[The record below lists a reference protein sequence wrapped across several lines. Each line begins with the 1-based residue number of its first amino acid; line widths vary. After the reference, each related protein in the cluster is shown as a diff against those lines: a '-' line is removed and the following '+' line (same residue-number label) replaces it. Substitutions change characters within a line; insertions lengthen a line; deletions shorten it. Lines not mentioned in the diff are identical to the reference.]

1 MKEARQRLQDSYL
14 HNDIDS
20 LLKYYDNWELYEQ
33 DLMSLGFFGP
43 IGCAALLY
51 KHIPSDYSI
60 LDVGCGP
67 GNLGQYLKLLKF
79 QKITGLDGSLKMVE
93 RAINRKVYDKVIHH
107 VINRPGFFPVKNID
121 VLVGSGVF
129 TVGHFP
135 VDSMLTCFNAVRHNG
150 YFCFSATNKVLDT
163 TFKNEF
169 TYVKE
174 NSYLIDKTNIQSIV
188 YHASKINKYP
198 ARVYLFQKL

>member
-14 HNDIDS
+14 HNDINS

-79 QKITGLDGSLKMVE
+79 QKKGESDDYITVE
-93 RAINRKVYDKVIHH
+93 
-107 VINRPGFFPVKNID
+107 
-121 VLVGSGVF
+121 
-129 TVGHFP
+129 
-135 VDSMLTCFNAVRHNG
+135 
-150 YFCFSATNKVLDT
+150 
-163 TFKNEF
+163 
-169 TYVKE
+169 
-174 NSYLIDKTNIQSIV
+174 
-188 YHASKINKYP
+188 
-198 ARVYLFQKL
+198 

>member
-1 MKEARQRLQDSYL
+1 
-14 HNDIDS
+14 
-20 LLKYYDNWELYEQ
+20 
-33 DLMSLGFFGP
+33 MSTIKRVNPL
-43 IGCAALLY
+43 IGL
-51 KHIPSDYSI
+51 
-60 LDVGCGP
+60 
-67 GNLGQYLKLLKF
+67 
-79 QKITGLDGSLKMVE
+79 
-93 RAINRKVYDKVIHH
+93 
-107 VINRPGFFPVKNID
+107 KNID